1 MGSTEGG
8 VALGT
13 VCKHGGSLQTLLND
27 GTALSG
33 TERKVVAVSGG
44 EALILGLTTTNVNRY
59 GHDGKTISSTG
70 ITLPAQLAYRI
81 GADLVTVNLS

>member
-1 MGSTEGG
+1 MGT
-8 VALGT
+8 T
-13 VCKHGGSLQTLLND
+13 CKHGTSFATLLND

-59 GHDGKTISSTG
+59 GHDGKIISSTG
-70 ITLPAQLAYRI
+70 IALPAQLAYRI
-81 GADLVTVNLS
+81 GNDLVVVSLT